1 MSKKFNADNY
11 KQFAKLYKSFHTFGL
26 IPKEICSVLCKIF
39 GINKSSYYNYLRRC
53 RDNGQI
59 DTTYDGECERKHKR
73 LLNKDEIKPDE
84 EIREAIQDFISDEVT
99 AVKIDASLDD
109 LVNSDE
115 PKKVK
120 AAIKQK
126 QGDGWVEIG
135 DIIGKSPFEYTSKGK
150 QISLFDNVLK
160 DIPPRSPFN
169 SNTPTIIDTEYNLC
183 FSRLLVAF
191 NKYYVADDMH
201 LLNYGLYAYFIDEGT
216 RDHLMGD
223 IERFAANMID
233 KNLNG
238 PDMAFKTNEIKRDK
252 KKPMMFDK
260 DGEPI
265 KNFVVLRIVKT
276 EKEKAYTQIE
286 ELHTRFDDDGYKVY
300 MITDFYSDFGNI
312 VNKLSMSQ
320 EVVNGYMI
328 DEPYY
333 VGMIIVDGL
342 HNTAQLHDLKK
353 GFSIYSEP
361 AIIAVMK
368 TNKKAMDM
376 FREVIIDG
384 ERYDISKCGKSLD
397 KVKSALKICDRV
409 LIATTDELKTIST
422 EIVLE

>member
-1 MSKKFNADNY
+1 MRKKFNDDNY

-39 GINKSSYYNYLRRC
+39 GINKSSYYKYLKVC
-53 RDNGQI
+53 RENGQI
-59 DTTYDGECERKHKR
+59 DTTYEGECKRKHKR

-84 EIREAIQDFISDEVT
+84 EVREVIQDFISDEVT

-109 LVNSDE
+109 LVDAE
-115 PKKVK
+115 GPKEVKV
-120 AAIKQK
+120 AIKQ
-126 QGDGWVEIG
+126 GDEWVETGAIV
-135 DIIGKSPFEYTSKGK
+135 GKPSFEYPSKGK

-160 DIPPRSPFN
+160 DKLPLTPFN
-169 SNTPTIIDTEYNLC
+169 SKTPTVIDTQSNLC
-183 FSRLLVAF
+183 YSRLLVPF
-191 NKYYVADDMH
+191 NNYYVADDMH

-216 RDHLMGD
+216 RDHLIAD
-223 IERFAANMID
+223 IGRFAANMID

-238 PDMAFKTNEIKRDK
+238 PDMVFKTNEIKHDK
-252 KKPMMFDK
+252 KKPMMYDK
-260 DGEPI
+260 NGRPI
-265 KNFVVLRIVKT
+265 KTFVILRIVKT

-286 ELHTRFDDDGYKVY
+286 ELHTRFDNDGYKVY
-300 MITDFYSDFGNI
+300 MITDFYTNFGNI

-320 EVVNGYMI
+320 EVIHGYMI

-342 HNTAQLHDLKK
+342 HNTAQLKDLEK

-376 FREVIIDG
+376 FRDAIIDG
-384 ERYDISKCGKSLD
+384 ERCDISKCGKSLD
-397 KVKSALKICDRV
+397 KVKSAIKICDRV

-422 EIVLE
+422 EIVLK

>member
-1 MSKKFNADNY
+1 MRKKFNDDNY

-39 GINKSSYYNYLRRC
+39 GINKSSYYKYLKIC
-53 RDNGQI
+53 RENGQI
-59 DTTYDGECERKHKR
+59 DTTYEGECKRKHKR

-84 EIREAIQDFISDEVT
+84 EIREVIQDFISDEVT

-109 LVNSDE
+109 LVNAE
-115 PKKVK
+115 GPKEVK
-120 AAIKQK
+120 AAIKQ
-126 QGDGWVEIG
+126 GDEWVEVGAIV
-135 DIIGKSPFEYTSKGK
+135 GKPSFEYPSKGK

-160 DIPPRSPFN
+160 DKAPLTPFN
-169 SNTPTIIDTEYNLC
+169 SKTPTVIDTKSNLC
-183 FSRLLVAF
+183 YSRLLVPF
-191 NKYYVADDMH
+191 NNYYVADDMN

-216 RDHLMGD
+216 RDHLIAD
-223 IERFAANMID
+223 IGRFAANMID

-238 PDMAFKTNEIKRDK
+238 PDMVFKTNEIKQDK
-252 KKPMMFDK
+252 KKPMMYDK
-260 DGEPI
+260 NGRPI
-265 KNFVVLRIVKT
+265 KTFVILRIVKT

-286 ELHTRFDDDGYKVY
+286 ELHTRFDNDGYKVY
-300 MITDFYSDFGNI
+300 MITDFYTNFGNI
-312 VNKLSMSQ
+312 VNKLTMSQ
-320 EVVNGYMI
+320 EVIHGYMI

-342 HNTAQLHDLKK
+342 HNTAQLKDLEK

-376 FREVIIDG
+376 FRDVIIDG
-384 ERYDISKCGKSLD
+384 ERCDITKCGKSLD
-397 KVKSALKICDRV
+397 KVKSAIKICDRV
-409 LIATTDELKTIST
+409 LIVTTDELKTIST
-422 EIVLE
+422 EIVLK

>member
-1 MSKKFNADNY
+1 MSKKFNTDNY
-11 KQFAKLYKSFHTFGL
+11 RQFAKLYKSFHTFGL
-26 IPKEICSVLCKIF
+26 IPKEICNVLCKIF
-39 GINKSSYYNYLRRC
+39 GINKSTYYKYLRQC

-59 DTTYDGECERKHKR
+59 DTTYEGECKRKHKR

-84 EIREAIQDFISDEVT
+84 EIRDVIQDFISDEVT

-109 LVNSDE
+109 LVNAE
-115 PKKVK
+115 GPKEVK
-120 AAIKQK
+120 AAIKQ
-126 QGDGWVEIG
+126 GDEWVEIG
-135 DIIGKSPFEYTSKGK
+135 AIVGKPSFEYPSKGK

-160 DIPPRSPFN
+160 DIPPRSPFS
-169 SNTPTIIDTEYNLC
+169 SNAPTIIDTEYNLC
-183 FSRLLVAF
+183 FSRLLSTPF
-191 NKYYVADDMH
+191 NKYYVADDMY

-216 RDHLMGD
+216 RDHLIGD
-223 IERFAANMID
+223 IGRFAANMID

-238 PDMAFKTNEIKRDK
+238 PDMVLKTTEIKHDK
-252 KKPMMFDK
+252 KKPMMYDK
-260 DGEPI
+260 NGRPI
-265 KNFVVLRIVKT
+265 KTFVILRIVKT

-286 ELHTRFDDDGYKVY
+286 ELHTRFDDEGYKVY
-300 MITDFYSDFGNI
+300 MITDFYTDFGNI

-320 EVVNGYMI
+320 EVINGYML

-333 VGMIIVDGL
+333 LGIIIVDGL
-342 HNTAQLHDLKK
+342 HNTSQLNDLKK

-376 FREVIIDG
+376 FRDVIIDG

-397 KVKSALKICDRV
+397 KVKSAIKICDRV

>member
-1 MSKKFNADNY
+1 MRKKFNDDNY

-39 GINKSSYYNYLRRC
+39 GINKSSYYKYLKVC
-53 RDNGQI
+53 RENGQI
-59 DTTYDGECERKHKR
+59 DTTYEGECKRKHKR

-84 EIREAIQDFISDEVT
+84 EIREVMQDFISDEVT

-109 LVNSDE
+109 LVNAE
-115 PKKVK
+115 GPKEVK
-120 AAIKQK
+120 AAIKQ
-126 QGDGWVEIG
+126 GDEWVEIG
-135 DIIGKSPFEYTSKGK
+135 AIVGKPSFEYPSKGK
-150 QISLFDNVLK
+150 QISLFDNVLRDK
-160 DIPPRSPFN
+160 APLTPFN
-169 SNTPTIIDTEYNLC
+169 SNTPTVIDTKSNVCYSEL
-183 FSRLLVAF
+183 STPF
-191 NKYYVADDMH
+191 NTYYVADDMY

-216 RDHLMGD
+216 KDHLIGD

-238 PDMAFKTNEIKRDK
+238 PDMVFKTNEIKHDK
-252 KKPMMFDK
+252 KKPMMYDK
-260 DGEPI
+260 NGKPI
-265 KNFVVLRIVKT
+265 KTFVILRIVKT

-300 MITDFYSDFGNI
+300 MITDFYADFGNI

-320 EVVNGYMI
+320 EVIRGYMV

-333 VGMIIVDGL
+333 TGMIIVDGL
-342 HNTAQLHDLKK
+342 HNSAQLKDLEK

-376 FREVIIDG
+376 FRDVIIDG
-384 ERYDISKCGKSLD
+384 ERYDISNCGKSLD
-397 KVKSALKICDRV
+397 KVKSAIKICDRV

-422 EIVLE
+422 EIVLD

>member
-1 MSKKFNADNY
+1 MRKKFNDDNY

-39 GINKSSYYNYLRRC
+39 GINKSSYYKYLKVC
-53 RDNGQI
+53 RENGQI
-59 DTTYDGECERKHKR
+59 DTTYEGECKRKHKR

-84 EIREAIQDFISDEVT
+84 EIREVMQDFISDEVT

-109 LVNSDE
+109 LVNTDE
-115 PKKVK
+115 PTEVK
-120 AAIKQK
+120 AAIKQ
-126 QGDGWVEIG
+126 GNEWVEVGAIV
-135 DIIGKSPFEYTSKGK
+135 GKPSFEYPSKGK
-150 QISLFDNVLK
+150 QISLFDGVLK
-160 DIPPRSPFN
+160 DIPPRSPFS
-169 SNTPTIIDTEYNLC
+169 SNAPTVIDTEYNLC
-183 FSRLLVAF
+183 HSRLLVAF

-201 LLNYGLYAYFIDEGT
+201 LLNYGLYAYFIDDGT
-216 RDHLMGD
+216 RDHLIGD

-238 PDMAFKTNEIKRDK
+238 PDMVFKTNEIKRGK
-252 KKPMMFDK
+252 KNPIMFDK
-260 DGEPI
+260 NGQPI
-265 KNFVVLRIVKT
+265 KTFVVLRIVKT
-276 EKEKAYTQIE
+276 ENEKAYTQIE
-286 ELHTRFDDDGYKVY
+286 QLHTRFDNDGYKVY

-320 EVVNGYMI
+320 EVIHGYMI

-342 HNTAQLHDLKK
+342 HNTAQLNDLKK

-384 ERYDISKCGKSLD
+384 ERYDISNCGKSLD
-397 KVKSALKICDRV
+397 KVKSAIKICDRV

>member
-1 MSKKFNADNY
+1 MRKKFNDDNY

-39 GINKSSYYNYLRRC
+39 GINKSSYYKYLKIC
-53 RDNGQI
+53 RENGQI
-59 DTTYDGECERKHKR
+59 DTTYEGECKRKHKR

-84 EIREAIQDFISDEVT
+84 EVREVINDFINDEVT
-99 AVKIDASLDD
+99 AVKLDASLDD
-109 LVNSDE
+109 LVNTDE
-115 PKKVK
+115 PKEVK
-120 AAIKQK
+120 AAIKQ
-126 QGDGWVEIG
+126 GDEWVEIG
-135 DIIGKSPFEYTSKGK
+135 TVTSKPSYEYPLKGR

-160 DIPPRSPFN
+160 DKAPLIPVN
-169 SNTPTIIDTEYNLC
+169 SKTPTVIDTKSNLC
-183 FSRLLVAF
+183 YSRLLVPF
-191 NKYYVADDMH
+191 NNYYVADDMN

-216 RDHLMGD
+216 RDHLMAD
-223 IERFAANMID
+223 IGRFAANMID

-238 PDMAFKTNEIKRDK
+238 PDMVFKTNEIKQDK
-252 KKPMMFDK
+252 KKPMMYDK
-260 DGEPI
+260 NGRPI
-265 KNFVVLRIVKT
+265 KTFVILRIVKT
-276 EKEKAYTQIE
+276 EEEKAYTQIE

-300 MITDFYSDFGNI
+300 MITDFYTNFGNI

-320 EVVNGYMI
+320 EVIHGYMI

-342 HNTAQLHDLKK
+342 HNTAQLKDLEKE
-353 GFSIYSEP
+353 FSIYSEP

-376 FREVIIDG
+376 FRDVIIDG
-384 ERYDISKCGKSLD
+384 ERCDISKCGKSLD
-397 KVKSALKICDRV
+397 KVKSAIKICDRV

-422 EIVLE
+422 EIVLK

>member
-1 MSKKFNADNY
+1 MRKKFNDDNY

-39 GINKSSYYNYLRRC
+39 GINKSSYYKYLKIC
-53 RDNGQI
+53 RENGQI
-59 DTTYDGECERKHKR
+59 DTTYEGECKRKHKR

-84 EIREAIQDFISDEVT
+84 EIREVMQDFISDEVT

-109 LVNSDE
+109 LVDAE
-115 PKKVK
+115 GPKEVKV
-120 AAIKQK
+120 AIKQ
-126 QGDGWVEIG
+126 GDEWVETGAIV
-135 DIIGKSPFEYTSKGK
+135 GKPSFEYPSKGK

-160 DIPPRSPFN
+160 DSPVLTPFN

-183 FSRLLVAF
+183 YSRLLVTS
-191 NKYYVADDMH
+191 NNHYVADDMH
-201 LLNYGLYAYFIDEGT
+201 LLNYGLYAYFIDDGT
-216 RDHLMGD
+216 RDHLIAD
-223 IERFAANMID
+223 IGRFAANMID

-238 PDMAFKTNEIKRDK
+238 PDMVLKTNEIKQDK
-252 KKPMMFDK
+252 KKPMMYDK
-260 DGEPI
+260 NGRPI
-265 KNFVVLRIVKT
+265 KTFVILRIVKT

-286 ELHTRFDDDGYKVY
+286 ELHTRFDNDGYKVY
-300 MITDFYSDFGNI
+300 MITDFYTNFGNI

-320 EVVNGYMI
+320 EVIHGYMI

-333 VGMIIVDGL
+333 VGMIIIDGL
-342 HNTAQLHDLKK
+342 HNTAQLKDLEK

-376 FREVIIDG
+376 FRDVIIDG
-384 ERYDISKCGKSLD
+384 ERCDITKYGKSLD
-397 KVKSALKICDRV
+397 KVKSAIKICDRV

-422 EIVLE
+422 EIVLK

>member
-1 MSKKFNADNY
+1 MRKRFNDDNY

-26 IPKEICSVLCKIF
+26 IPKEICNVLCKLF
-39 GINKSSYYNYLRRC
+39 GINKSTYYKYLRKC
-53 RDNGQI
+53 RDDGQI
-59 DTTYDGECERKHKR
+59 DTTYESECERKHKR
-73 LLNKDEIKPDE
+73 LLNNDEIKPDE
-84 EIREAIQDFISDEVT
+84 EIRDVVKEFISDEVT

-109 LVNSDE
+109 LVNTDG
-115 PKKVK
+115 PKEMK
-120 AAIKQK
+120 AAIKQ
-126 QGDGWVEIG
+126 GGEWVEIG
-135 DIIGKSPFEYTSKGK
+135 AIVGKPSFECPSKGK

-160 DIPPRSPFN
+160 DSPVLTPFN

-183 FSRLLVAF
+183 YSRLLVTS
-191 NKYYVADDMH
+191 NNHYVADDMH
-201 LLNYGLYAYFIDEGT
+201 LLNYGLYAYFIDDGT
-216 RDHLMGD
+216 RDHLIAD
-223 IERFAANMID
+223 IGRFAANMID

-238 PDMAFKTNEIKRDK
+238 PDMVLKTNEIKQDK
-252 KKPMMFDK
+252 KKPMMYDK
-260 DGEPI
+260 NGRPI
-265 KNFVVLRIVKT
+265 KTFVILRIVKT

-286 ELHTRFDDDGYKVY
+286 ELYTRFDDDGYKVY
-300 MITDFYSDFGNI
+300 MITDFYTNFGNI

-320 EVVNGYMI
+320 EVIHGYMI

-342 HNTAQLHDLKK
+342 HNTAQLRDLEK

-376 FREVIIDG
+376 FRDVIIDG
-384 ERYDISKCGKSLD
+384 EKCDISKCGKSLD
-397 KVKSALKICDRV
+397 KVKSAIKICDRV

-422 EIVLE
+422 EIVLK

>member
-1 MSKKFNADNY
+1 MRKKFNDDNY

-39 GINKSSYYNYLRRC
+39 GINKSSYYKYLKIC
-53 RDNGQI
+53 RENGQI
-59 DTTYDGECERKHKR
+59 DTTYEGECKRKHKR

-84 EIREAIQDFISDEVT
+84 EIREVMQDFISDEVT

-109 LVNSDE
+109 LVNAE
-115 PKKVK
+115 GPKEIK
-120 AAIKQK
+120 AAIKQ
-126 QGDGWVEIG
+126 GDEWVEVGAIV
-135 DIIGKSPFEYTSKGK
+135 GKPSFEYPSKGK
-150 QISLFDNVLK
+150 QISLFDNVLR
-160 DIPPRSPFN
+160 DTLPTTPFN
-169 SNTPTIIDTEYNLC
+169 SNTPTIIDTINNVCYSEL
-183 FSRLLVAF
+183 STPF
-191 NKYYVADDMH
+191 NNYYVADDMY

-216 RDHLMGD
+216 RYHLIAD
-223 IERFAANMID
+223 IGKFAANMID

-238 PDMAFKTNEIKRDK
+238 PDMVFKTNEIKQDK
-252 KKPMMFDK
+252 KKPMTYDK
-260 DGEPI
+260 NGRPI
-265 KNFVVLRIVKT
+265 KTFVILRIVKT

-286 ELHTRFDDDGYKVY
+286 ELHTRFDNDGYKVY
-300 MITDFYSDFGNI
+300 MITDFYTNFGNI
-312 VNKLSMSQ
+312 INKLSMSQ
-320 EVVNGYMI
+320 EVIHGYMI

-342 HNTAQLHDLKK
+342 HNTAQLKDLEK

-376 FREVIIDG
+376 FRDVIIDG
-384 ERYDISKCGKSLD
+384 ERCDITKYGKSLD
-397 KVKSALKICDRV
+397 KVKSAIKICDRV

-422 EIVLE
+422 EIVLK

>member
-39 GINKSSYYNYLRRC
+39 GINKSTYYKYLKIC

-59 DTTYDGECERKHKR
+59 DTTYEGECARKHKR

-84 EIREAIQDFISDEVT
+84 EIREVMQDFISDEVT

-109 LVNSDE
+109 LVNAKES
-115 PKKVK
+115 KKVK
-120 AAIKQK
+120 AAIKQ
-126 QGDGWVEIG
+126 GDEWVEIG
-135 DIIGKSPFEYTSKGK
+135 DIIAKPSFEYPSKGK
-150 QISLFDNVLK
+150 QISLFDDVLK

-169 SNTPTIIDTEYNLC
+169 SNTPTVIDTKYNLC
-183 FSRLLVAF
+183 YSRLLVDF

-201 LLNYGLYAYFIDEGT
+201 LLNYGLYAYFIDNGT
-216 RDHLMGD
+216 KDHLMGD

-238 PDMAFKTNEIKRDK
+238 PEMVPKTNVIKLGK

-260 DGEPI
+260 NGQPI
-265 KNFVVLRIVKT
+265 KTFVVLRIVKT
-276 EKEKAYTQIE
+276 EKETGYTQIE
-286 ELHTRFDDDGYKVY
+286 ELHTRFDNEGYKVY
-300 MITDFYSDFGNI
+300 MVTDFYSDFGNI

-320 EVVNGYMI
+320 EVINGYML

-333 VGMIIVDGL
+333 LGMIIVDGL
-342 HNTAQLHDLKK
+342 HNTSQLNDLKK

-368 TNKKAMDM
+368 TNKNAMDM
-376 FREVIIDG
+376 FRKVIIDG

-397 KVKSALKICDRV
+397 KVKSAIKICDRV
-409 LIATTDELKTIST
+409 LIATTDGLKTIST
-422 EIVLE
+422 EIIID

>member
-1 MSKKFNADNY
+1 MRKKFSDDNY

-39 GINKSSYYNYLRRC
+39 GINKSSYYKYLKVC
-53 RDNGQI
+53 RENGQI
-59 DTTYDGECERKHKR
+59 DTTYEGECKRKHKR

-84 EIREAIQDFISDEVT
+84 EIREVIQDFISDEVT

-109 LVNSDE
+109 LVNAE
-115 PKKVK
+115 GPKEVK
-120 AAIKQK
+120 AAIKQ
-126 QGDGWVEIG
+126 GDEWVEVGAIV
-135 DIIGKSPFEYTSKGK
+135 GKPSFEYPSKGK

-160 DIPPRSPFN
+160 DKAPLIPFN
-169 SNTPTIIDTEYNLC
+169 SKTPTVIDTKSNLC
-183 FSRLLVAF
+183 YSRLLVPF
-191 NKYYVADDMH
+191 NNYYVADDMN

-216 RDHLMGD
+216 RDHLIAD
-223 IERFAANMID
+223 IGRFAANMID

-238 PDMAFKTNEIKRDK
+238 PDMVFKTNEIKQDK
-252 KKPMMFDK
+252 KKPMMYDK
-260 DGEPI
+260 NGRPI
-265 KNFVVLRIVKT
+265 KTFVILRIVKT
-276 EKEKAYTQIE
+276 EEEKAYTQIE

-300 MITDFYSDFGNI
+300 MITDFYTNFGNI

-320 EVVNGYMI
+320 EVIHGYMI

-342 HNTAQLHDLKK
+342 HNTAQLKDLEK

-361 AIIAVMK
+361 AIIVVMK

-376 FREVIIDG
+376 FRDVIIDG
-384 ERYDISKCGKSLD
+384 ERCDISKCGKSLD
-397 KVKSALKICDRV
+397 KVKSAIKICDRV

-422 EIVLE
+422 EIVLK